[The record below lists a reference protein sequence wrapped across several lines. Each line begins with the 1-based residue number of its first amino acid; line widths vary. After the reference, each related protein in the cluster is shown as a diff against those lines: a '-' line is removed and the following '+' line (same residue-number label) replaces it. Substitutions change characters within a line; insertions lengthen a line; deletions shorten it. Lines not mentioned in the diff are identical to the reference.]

1 MTKLTPFAD
10 DAASVGIGDLTIENG
25 TEEVSLHG
33 SLDITRD
40 RKGLVHARALKV
52 LLDQAVAY
60 LEAQTDL
67 PDALP
72 PPPTKMVANP
82 FT

>member
-1 MTKLTPFAD
+1 MIRLTPFAD
-10 DAASVGIGDLTIENG
+10 DAASIGIGDLTIENG

-40 RKGLVHARALKV
+40 KKGLIHAQALKA

-60 LEAQTDL
+60 LEGFCRKFADR
-67 PDALP
+67 P
-72 PPPTKMVANP
+72 PAV
-82 FT
+82 